1 MQLENALLYDFELAG
16 RRVRIYK
23 RLGESY
29 EHVLMKALG
38 YAMYVEEF
46 PRLEIEVRVGLR
58 YKPDLV
64 ARRGPE
70 GDERGRR
77 FPFWGEC
84 GQTSVR
90 KAAWLVKH
98 GDVGRLVL
106 FKMTAS
112 PSALASELRG
122 AVGARYLAGGRLQ
135 VVNFAADVAEL
146 AAGRRVARVPQ
157 SWYTRTVV

>member
-16 RRVRIYK
+16 RRARLWK
-23 RLGESY
+23 RRGESY

-46 PRLEIEVRVGLR
+46 PRLEIETKVGLR

-64 ARRGPE
+64 ARR
-70 GDERGRR
+70 DEADYRSRQ
-77 FPFWGEC
+77 FLFWGEC

-98 GDVGRLVL
+98 ADVGRLVL
-106 FKMTAS
+106 FKMIAS
-112 PSALASELRG
+112 PGALAAELR
-122 AVGARYLAGGRLQ
+122 AEIGARYLAGGRLQ
-135 VVNFAADVAEL
+135 IVNFAAGVVEQTL
-146 AAGRRVARVPQ
+146 SRRVARVPQ
-157 SWYTRTVV
+157 SWYTRIVV